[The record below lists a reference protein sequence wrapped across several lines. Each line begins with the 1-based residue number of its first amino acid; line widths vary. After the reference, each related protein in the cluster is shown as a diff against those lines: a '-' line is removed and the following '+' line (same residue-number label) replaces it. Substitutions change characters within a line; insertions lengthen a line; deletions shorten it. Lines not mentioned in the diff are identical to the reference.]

1 MRVLPS
7 LLPLCLLLVSCRS
20 YSHVERHDPPRPVM
34 SLPEAAAAMARGSG
48 EGEARL
54 AAAGPDA
61 APYLKVL
68 LESPE
73 PEVRRRALRLLV
85 DSGEDIDLSVPER
98 VDLLLAE
105 IVRDESPP
113 YSSLRA
119 LAELQEMGPEA
130 DPALEVAAAREGPE
144 GEAARRLLFLR
155 AR

>member
-1 MRVLPS
+1 
-7 LLPLCLLLVSCRS
+7 
-20 YSHVERHDPPRPVM
+20 M
-34 SLPEAAAAMARGSG
+34 SLTEAAAAMARGSR

-61 APYLKVL
+61 VPYLRTL
-68 LESPE
+68 LESPD

-85 DSGEDIDLSVPER
+85 DSGEDIELSVAER

-105 IVRDESPP
+105 IVREESPP

-119 LAELQEMGPEA
+119 LAELEDMGDDA
-130 DPALEVAAAREGPE
+130 VPALQVAAGREGPE
-144 GEAARRLLFLR
+144 GEAARRLLLLR